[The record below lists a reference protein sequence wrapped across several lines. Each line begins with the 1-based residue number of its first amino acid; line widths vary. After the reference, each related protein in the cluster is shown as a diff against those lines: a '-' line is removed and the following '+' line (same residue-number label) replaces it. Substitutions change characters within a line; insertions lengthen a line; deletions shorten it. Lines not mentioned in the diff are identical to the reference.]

1 MPIDDKK
8 NAKNKNGDAKKTK
21 ETKETSS
28 SPLSQKDEKKT
39 PLTENTPPPIKDT
52 PPKTDSL
59 NKKEEKK
66 ETVSSKKPPK
76 APPKIAAKDEK
87 PKKKSNLPV
96 FLWPVVCSV
105 ITAGGLIGTKDMW
118 MGTTS
123 LNTPQ
128 NMAVDSKYVENQQK
142 EIAMLK
148 EQIALLSER
157 LDAQAERPA
166 QEDKATAETMEPAA
180 AVIENKDEVTP
191 EIAPEESETLDTGTE
206 EAEATSNEETNVE
219 NSAEDVAIET
229 SPEATTEASLAEAS
243 PETPMLVEPV
253 DDTQSNNDEL
263 WQVIDTQKQK
273 IDDLQTEIS
282 GLQQRSA
289 EWLQIA
295 QQDTAESIK
304 SVEERI
310 TNGENRI
317 QNLEALI
324 AQLESEL
331 ALLKKQLAEMQ
342 ETPPQTALATQFMAL
357 DNLTN
362 RIQSGEDYTDAL
374 KAFEAASEITN
385 QTLAQNVK
393 GITPLHRLIAEFK
406 PVSHDI
412 LTTERKARANEQGS
426 QKQKLLSSFN
436 DLVSISRT
444 DGGAE
449 GSVDRL
455 IYDME
460 QALENGDVASAL
472 ALLDTTAAQTREI
485 SENWRQK
492 ALNYQ
497 DVMQGLA
504 ALRDK
509 VADESAATDKAGE

>member
-8 NAKNKNGDAKKTK
+8 NAENKNGDAKKTK
-21 ETKETSS
+21 ETSS
-28 SPLSQKDEKKT
+28 SPLSSQDEKKA
-39 PLTENTPPPIKDT
+39 PLTEKAPPPIKDT

-66 ETVSSKKPPK
+66 ETTSSKT
-76 APPKIAAKDEK
+76 PPKIAAKDEK

-128 NMAVDSKYVENQQK
+128 NMAVDSEYVENQQK

-148 EQIALLSER
+148 EQIALLSKR
-157 LDAQAERPA
+157 LDTQAERSA
-166 QEDKATAETMEPAA
+166 QEDKATAQATAETMEPAA

-191 EIAPEESETLDTGTE
+191 EESEILETGTE
-206 EAEATSNEETNVE
+206 EAEATSNEETHVE
-219 NSAEDVAIET
+219 NSAEDATIET
-229 SPEATTEASLAEAS
+229 SPEVTPEATPETALVESPS
-243 PETPMLVEPV
+243 PETPMLVAPA
-253 DDTQSNNDEL
+253 DDTQNSNDEL
-263 WQVIDTQKQK
+263 WQAIDAQKQK
-273 IDDLQTEIS
+273 IADLQTEIS

-289 EWLQIA
+289 EWSQIA
-295 QQDTAESIK
+295 QQDPTESIK
-304 SVEERI
+304 SVEERM

-317 QNLEALI
+317 QNLEAVI

-357 DNLTN
+357 DNLTS

-385 QTLAQNVK
+385 QTLTQNVK

-412 LTTERKARANEQGS
+412 LTTERKARANEQGN

-472 ALLDTTAAQTREI
+472 ALLETTAAQTQEI
-485 SENWRQK
+485 SGNWRQK

-497 DVMQGLA
+497 NVMQSLA
-504 ALRDK
+504 ELRDK
-509 VADESAATDKAGE
+509 IADESAATDKAGE